1 MFRPMQVQNAHAA
14 IEAYAHPSLQI
25 QETRVGMVGC
35 VAAGAAGASTGDD
48 LRGARADEAF
58 LT

>member
-14 IEAYAHPSLQI
+14 IEAYAHPSLQTR
-25 QETRVGMVGC
+25 ETRVGMVGC
-35 VAAGAAGASTGDD
+35 VDAGAAGASTGDD
-48 LRGARADEAF
+48 PRGARAEEAF